1 MNFIDIILQNSQAKE
16 AKLYLPAKK
25 ANEVPE
31 TGVSIQTPAAYHVIK
46 DCAAITL
53 KYLPHYIFG
62 LYANPFEVLKGK
74 FQYNDVVEFVNA
86 ANSDM
91 VMNQLLTLITSK
103 IKSPGTAVPTVS
115 PLVSPHD
122 PYGDYDSYT
131 PTPVQEVDTV
141 TRICNAFSVPV
152 LSKTK

>member
-25 ANEVPE
+25 AKEVPE
-31 TGVSIQTPAAYHVIK
+31 TGVTIQTPAAYHVIK
-46 DCAAITL
+46 DCASITL

-74 FQYNDVVEFVNA
+74 FQYNDVVEFVNT

-103 IKSPGTAVPTVS
+103 IKSPGTAAPIVS

-122 PYGDYDSYT
+122 PYGEYDSYT
-131 PTPVQEVDTV
+131 PAPVQEVDTV
-141 TRICNAFSVPV
+141 TRICNAFSVSIP
-152 LSKTK
+152 SKTK